1 MAACI
6 DLPGKRG
13 LAATACARGGA
24 AACVRAKETGTVP
37 NKRMAPIAALM
48 MLTACG
54 EKQATEPGAVQ
65 ALGSRPAA
73 FVQCATCHSTDPGR
87 NGVGPSLAGAFG
99 AQAAH
104 EPTYAY
110 SDAMRGSGLTWD
122 AATLDAYIADPRRL
136 VPGTKMSFA
145 GVRSP
150 DDRAAIVAYLESL

>member
-1 MAACI
+1 M
-6 DLPGKRG
+6 PK
-13 LAATACARGGA
+13 
-24 AACVRAKETGTVP
+24 
-37 NKRMAPIAALM
+37 KRMAPIAALM
-48 MLTACG
+48 LLAACG
-54 EKQATEPGAVQ
+54 EERAAEAGAAQAI
-65 ALGSRPAA
+65 GSRPAA
-73 FVQCATCHSTDPGR
+73 FAQCATCHSTDPGR

-145 GVRSP
+145 GVRSAE
-150 DDRAAIVAYLESL
+150 DRAAIVAYLKGL

>member
-1 MAACI
+1 M
-6 DLPGKRG
+6 PK
-13 LAATACARGGA
+13 
-24 AACVRAKETGTVP
+24 
-37 NKRMAPIAALM
+37 KRMAPIAALM
-48 MLTACG
+48 LLAACG
-54 EKQATEPGAVQ
+54 EERAAEAGATQAI
-65 ALGSRPAA
+65 GSRPAA
-73 FVQCATCHSTDPGR
+73 FAQCATCHSTDPGR
-87 NGVGPSLAGAFG
+87 NGVGPSLAGTFG

-150 DDRAAIVAYLESL
+150 DDRAAIVAYLEGL